1 MTAVTTDVAAKF
13 SEARTAL
20 CNSLVERDDEIELLM
35 LSILTKEHVVFV
47 SPPGLGKTMATI
59 LDWLD
64 AGHVLRRH

>member
-1 MTAVTTDVAAKF
+1 MTAVTTDVATKF

-47 SPPGLGKTMATI
+47 SLPGLGK
-59 LDWLD
+59 
-64 AGHVLRRH
+64 R